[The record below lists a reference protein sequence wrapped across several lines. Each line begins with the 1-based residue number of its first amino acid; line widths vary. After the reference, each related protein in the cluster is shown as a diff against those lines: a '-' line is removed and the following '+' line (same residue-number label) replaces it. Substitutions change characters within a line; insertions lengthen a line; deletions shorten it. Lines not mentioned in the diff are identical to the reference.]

1 METTGMPKC
10 HNPDGS
16 IQATILWGCFHH
28 GEVGIDTLF
37 YHDTGCMVSMFED
50 WLAFE
55 ANANGL
61 SAQEFFN
68 GPR

>member
-10 HNPDGS
+10 YNPDGS
-16 IQATILWGCFHH
+16 IQVTFLWDAQH
-28 GEVGIDTLF
+28 GEVEIDTLF
-37 YHDTGCMVSMFED
+37 YHGTGCMAC

-61 SAQEFFN
+61 SAREFFN